1 MATIL
6 TDTRQAEKIQ
16 LRQQAL
22 DGYNGY
28 RAAGR
33 TVTQCPSM
41 TYSIPKGKETLPRVS
56 LEEYQSGKDGRFS
69 SWVGF

>member
-6 TDTRQAEKIQ
+6 TDTRQEEKTR
-16 LRQQAL
+16 LRAQAL
-22 DGYNGY
+22 DGYNSFK
-28 RAAGR
+28 AAGR
-33 TVTQCPSM
+33 KVTVLPPM
-41 TYSIPKGKETLPRVS
+41 TYSVPEGKTKLPRVS